1 MVDVEQLRA
10 DARERAAQRLRA
22 PFDGTIRDDQ
32 MGVSLVRWYVPRK
45 AGASSDRVVFLHG
58 GYGIFGDLDLQ
69 DNYCRELAQTLA
81 RIVVAV
87 DYRLAPEHEF
97 GDSVTDAVTVVD
109 ALREAGARRVYC
121 CGDSAGGAVALA
133 AALTSP
139 GAVDGLLL
147 TNPNVDLTLSSFD
160 IHRPGGPN
168 LETSRYAFRAW
179 TRAGDLTD
187 APSFQAKA
195 SSLPPTFVA
204 VGEQDCLMPECQA
217 LIEACAHAGVP
228 AELLLLQGV
237 GHGLMGHQDL
247 AVSVLDAM
255 RSFVCRTSAPY
266 GQT

>member
-1 MVDVEQLRA
+1 
-10 DARERAAQRLRA
+10 
-22 PFDGTIRDDQ
+22 
-32 MGVSLVRWYVPRK
+32 MGASLVRWYVPKK
-45 AGASSDRVVFLHG
+45 AETSSDRIVFLHG
-58 GYGIFGDLDLQ
+58 GYGLLGDLDLQ
-69 DNYCRELAQTLA
+69 DNYCRELAQTLV
-81 RIVVAV
+81 RVVVAV

-109 ALREAGARRVYC
+109 TLHGAGARRVYC

-133 AALTSP
+133 TTLATP

-168 LETSRYAFRAW
+168 FDTSRYAFRAW
-179 TRAGDLTD
+179 TRAEDLTN
-187 APSFQAKA
+187 APSFQTKA
-195 SSLPPTFVA
+195 SSLPRTFVA
-204 VGEQDCLMPECQA
+204 VGEDDCLMPECQA

-247 AVSVLDAM
+247 AVSVIDAM
-255 RSFVCRTSAPY
+255 RSFVR
-266 GQT
+266 